1 MTKWYRYAG
10 LQYYLLRQYGFKQ
23 RFKHLLKR
31 VLSNVIYF
39 LRAHPRLKQKVINLL
54 RTIGIYD
61 FAYRMHRRMNPGSH
75 NPYPND
81 PQYQSQTE
89 KQILHPELLPPEVN
103 SIFSELKNKR

>member
-1 MTKWYRYAG
+1 M
-10 LQYYLLRQYGFKQ
+10 
-23 RFKHLLKR
+23 
-31 VLSNVIYF
+31 
-39 LRAHPRLKQKVINLL
+39 INLL

-103 SIFSELKNKR
+103 SIFSELKTKDKVSHLHILIDVQGYQSESKFRGVGRSTYEMSRAIIKMRASIE